1 MTDPLDALVGRWR
14 TDGHVVDQPDVRIAG
29 TDTYRWLQGGKFLVH
44 DVDVVVGDRPVRA
57 LELIGE
63 HDDATG
69 TWTACAFDDAGE
81 VTTMRA
87 AVDGHGV
94 LTLTG
99 GAEVASAAPQP
110 GSGGARTVRAT
121 LTVAEDRTRMRAIWE
136 LSDDGA
142 AWRPWMDVGFTREDE
157 PGAGRTWLPPVPEHR
172 PAPTAP
178 AQLMRLDALVGT
190 WRQLGR
196 SRAGDLSVTG
206 TTTFAWLAGGHF
218 LVEHGVLTVGGRTTH
233 GITVT
238 GWDEVRRACV
248 GQDFGGDG
256 ERGSSVTAVDG
267 DEITIHR
274 ERVRFSG
281 RIDRRT
287 QAITGVWERSPDGGS
302 WSPWYDAELIPL

>member
-14 TDGHVVDQPDVRIAG
+14 TDGHVVDQPGVRIAG
-29 TDTYRWLQGGKFLVH
+29 TDTYRWLHGGKVLVH
-44 DVDVVVGDRPVRA
+44 DVDVMVGDRPVRA

-69 TWTACAFDDAGE
+69 TWTARAFDDAGQ

-87 AVDGHGV
+87 AVDGRGV
-94 LTLTG
+94 WVFTG
-99 GAEVASAAPQP
+99 GAEVASAAPRP
-110 GSGGARTVRAT
+110 GSGGYGAVRAT
-121 LTVAEDRTRMRAIWE
+121 LTVAGDGTRMHAAWE
-136 LSDDGA
+136 VSDDGA
-142 AWRPWMDVGFTREDE
+142 VWRSWMDVGFVREDRADT
-157 PGAGRTWLPPVPEHR
+157 GSTWLPPLPEHR
-172 PAPTAP
+172 PAATAP
-178 AQLMRLDALVGT
+178 APLRRLDVLVGT

-196 SRAGDLSVTG
+196 TRAGGRSVTG
-206 TTTFAWLAGGHF
+206 TTTFGWLAGGHF
-218 LVEHGVLTVGGRTTH
+218 LVEHGVLTADGRTTH
-233 GITVT
+233 GISVT

-256 ERGSSVTAVDG
+256 ERGTSVTAVDG
-267 DEITIHR
+267 DEIRIHR

-287 QAITGVWERSPDGGS
+287 QAITGVWERSPDGRS